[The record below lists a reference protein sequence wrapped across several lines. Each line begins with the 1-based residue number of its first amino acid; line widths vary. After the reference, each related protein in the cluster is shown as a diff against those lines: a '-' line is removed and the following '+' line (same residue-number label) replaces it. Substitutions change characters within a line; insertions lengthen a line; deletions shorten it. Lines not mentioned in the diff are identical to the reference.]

1 MDNQKS
7 APIELGT
14 KLFSAIVAILEDPTG
29 KTSHPNVAYGG
40 KDITQ
45 KINIVGESFYQDAIS
60 SFKGGWSYG
69 FLVPDQQNPYDKNA
83 VALYLIDKN
92 FKIHRVGH
100 LPKDLAAR
108 VSQPIANLLASE
120 QKVIPVL
127 AKVEGGTRDKPTMG
141 VFASA
146 KTNAVLFN

>member
-1 MDNQKS
+1 MDDQES

-29 KTSHPNVAYGG
+29 KTRHPNVAYGG
-40 KDITQ
+40 KDVTQ

-60 SFKGGWSYG
+60 GFKGGWSYG

-100 LPKDLAAR
+100 LPRDLAAK

-146 KTNAVLFN
+146 KTNAVIFN